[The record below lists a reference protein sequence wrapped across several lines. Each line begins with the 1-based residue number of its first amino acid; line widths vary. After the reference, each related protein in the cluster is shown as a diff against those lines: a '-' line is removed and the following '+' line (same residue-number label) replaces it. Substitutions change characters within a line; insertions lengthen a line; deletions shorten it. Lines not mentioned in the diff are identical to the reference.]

1 MCAIEIKV
9 VNVIYDDISRNQ
21 LQANGHWKQPIAV
34 TKILMLIQ
42 LWLKVGFILIIII
55 IIEEFKKK
63 SISFDFLGDGGRFD
77 IDAPVMKNSND
88 SQSYSSERDY
98 GIEDRFVS
106 LLCFFFFNIKTLF
119 ILFIFFFLVM
129 IILMVI
135 LIEHPLLFLGNIK
148 KI

>member
-1 MCAIEIKV
+1 LVLFLLSLLLLLLLE
-9 VNVIYDDISRNQ
+9 N
-21 LQANGHWKQPIAV
+21 
-34 TKILMLIQ
+34 
-42 LWLKVGFILIIII
+42 F
-55 IIEEFKKK
+55 FKKN
-63 SISFDFLGDGGRFD
+63 ISFAFSGDGGRFD